1 MYIDF
6 DTYQTAGGSL
16 AEADFSRFENR
27 AEMLLD
33 DWTLDRIRFMPA
45 PLPAYVAVAMTEII
59 DALPKLGGERVT
71 SFSNGVTSFSF
82 DTSKSDISMLYDEVV
97 RILPVELVS
106 RCVCE

>member
-6 DTYQTAGGSL
+6 DTYQAAGGSL
-16 AEADFSRFENR
+16 VEADFSRLENK

-45 PLPAYVAVAMTEII
+45 PLPAYVAAAMTEII
-59 DALPKLGGERVT
+59 DALPKLEGERVT

-82 DTSKSDISMLYDEVV
+82 DTSKSDVSMLYDDVV

-106 RCVCE
+106 RCICG